1 MVKKN
6 VQYYDEDT
14 GELIEHKE
22 SSITDISVRFKVG
35 SGNGNVASRF
45 TKVFQVE
52 DPNFEVASYYRYF
65 FKCLLHL
72 EMFTNRIVFF
82 TKDKSEPNKPL
93 DELDFLKLFDTSLKT
108 VRNFFGYCKENDI
121 IAKISKNDDLYG
133 YIVNPIYALN
143 GNRISSMLYTMFRN
157 NDLDKH
163 IPTQDLLKL
172 QEYLKMQPYIEE
184 NIFLKN

>member
-1 MVKKN
+1 MVKKI
-6 VQYYDEDT
+6 VQYYDENT
-14 GELIEHKE
+14 GELIDHKE
-22 SSITDISVRFKVG
+22 TEITDISVRFKIG
-35 SGNGNVASRF
+35 SGVGNTASRF

-52 DPNFEVASYYRYF
+52 DPEFNVASYYRYF

-82 TKDKSEPNKPL
+82 TKDRNEANTPL
-93 DELDFLKLFDTSLKT
+93 NESDFVKLFDTSLKT
-108 VRNFFGYCKENDI
+108 VRNFFGHCKEKDI
-121 IAKISKNDDLYG
+121 IAKISKNDNLYG

-143 GNRISSMLYTMFRN
+143 GNKISSMLYTMFRN
-157 NDLDKH
+157 TDLNKH

-172 QEYLKMQPYIEE
+172 QEYLKMQPYVKE